1 MTKNILITGAA
12 SGLGKALAQ
21 LYANIGFNVLIV
33 DIQDE
38 IGQAFVE
45 KLQSEGKS
53 AQYYHCNLDSKANI
67 DALFEQIKSD
77 YSYIDI
83 LINNAGVASAG
94 TLEQS
99 NQEEWQRL
107 INLDLMSVVYV
118 SKACLPL
125 LKKLNSAHIVNI
137 ASFAGLANFPA
148 MMTYNVA
155 KAAVIAFSETLLVEL
170 SPYNIGVSV
179 ACPAFFQTNLV
190 DSMPDAS
197 KKTKDFVQGQMQSS
211 KIKADD
217 VASDIA
223 KAVENHTFM
232 VISHKQAKRQY
243 LFKRLFPTAFLNK
256 KIKLYQQLLNK

>member
-21 LYANIGFNVLIV
+21 LYANKGFNVLIV

-53 AQYYHCNLDSKANI
+53 AQYYHCDIGSKENI
-67 DALFEQIKSD
+67 DKLLRQIKNDHS
-77 YSYIDI
+77 SLDI

-99 NQEEWQRL
+99 TQEEWQRL
-107 INLDLMSVVYV
+107 INLDLMSVVYM

-148 MMTYNVA
+148 MMAYNVA

-170 SPYNIGVSV
+170 SPYKIGVSV

-190 DSMPDAS
+190 DSMSGAS

-211 KIKADD
+211 KINAK
-217 VASDIA
+217 DIA
-223 KAVENHTFM
+223 TDISHAIENNTFM
-232 VISHKQAKRQY
+232 IISHKQAKRQY
-243 LFKRLFPTAFLNK
+243 LFKRLFPNAFLSK
-256 KIKLYQQLLNK
+256 KIKLYQQIVRK